1 LVLQMTLRILLS
13 LFLVAQ
19 LSIGWAASPV
29 IGVAIAQG
37 SLRVDDSRVIGNGTL
52 FEGTTVETGDTSSQ
66 LRLNDG
72 VEMRLASGSRGRI
85 YRDRMILDRGAG
97 QVENAGRFTIEA
109 KGLHILVEGP
119 NAAGRV
125 AVKDDHLVQV
135 AALRGHFRVLTADG
149 VTLAALPAGKALEFE
164 AQQAGAS
171 APWSM
176 SGCVLNEGGRFL
188 LRDQT
193 TGVTVELRGAGLA
206 SSAGRTVAVTGV
218 VVPSAQPAEG
228 ASQVIQVSTV
238 RQLEDHCA
246 SLPSAS
252 KPSAPKA
259 TTSAA
264 MTGAKKAV
272 IAGVVVAAAGA
283 GAGIGLT
290 RGGGEPE
297 TISR

>member
-1 LVLQMTLRILLS
+1 MTLRISLS

-19 LSIGWAASPV
+19 LSIGWAASPA
-29 IGVAIAQG
+29 IGVAITQG

-52 FEGTTVETGDTSSQ
+52 FEGTTVETGDTASQ

-85 YRDRMILDRGAG
+85 FRDRMVLDRGAG
-97 QVENAGRFTIEA
+97 QVENAARFTIQA

-125 AVKDDHLVQV
+125 AVKDDHLIQV

-149 VTLAALPAGKALEFE
+149 VTLAALPAGKALEFD

-176 SGCVLNEGGRFL
+176 SGCVLSQEGRFL

-206 SSAGRTVAVTGV
+206 SSVGRSVAVTGV

-228 ASQVIQVSTV
+228 ASQIIQVSTV
-238 RQLEDHCA
+238 RQLEDHCV
-246 SLPSAS
+246 SLP
-252 KPSAPKA
+252 PAPKLPA
-259 TTSAA
+259 PKTAA
-264 MTGAKKAV
+264 AVMTGAKKAV

>member
-1 LVLQMTLRILLS
+1 MRLPIALS
-13 LFLVAQ
+13 IVLVAQ
-19 LSIGWAASPV
+19 LSIGWAASPA
-29 IGVAIAQG
+29 IGVAIAPG

-97 QVENAGRFTIEA
+97 QLDNASRFTIEA
-109 KGLHILVEGP
+109 KGLHIVAEGP

-125 AVKDDHLVQV
+125 AVKDENLVQV
-135 AALRGHFRVLTADG
+135 AALRGQFRVLTANG
-149 VTLAALPAGKALEFE
+149 VTLAALPAGKALEFD

-176 SGCVLNEGGRFL
+176 SGCVLGEGGRLL

-206 SSAGRTVAVTGV
+206 SSVGRSVAVTGV

-228 ASQVIQVSTV
+228 ATQVIQVSTV
-238 RQLEDHCA
+238 KQLEDHCTGWPPAAKLPA
-246 SLPSAS
+246 S
-252 KPSAPKA
+252 
-259 TTSAA
+259 TAA
-264 MTGAKKAV
+264 GMSGAKKAV

>member
-1 LVLQMTLRILLS
+1 MVLQMTLRSLLS
-13 LFLVAQ
+13 LVLVAQ
-19 LSIGWAASPV
+19 LSIVWAASPA
-29 IGVAIAQG
+29 IGVALTQG
-37 SLRVDDSRVIGNGTL
+37 SLRVDDARVIGNGTL

-72 VEMRLASGSRGRI
+72 VQMRLASGSRGRVF
-85 YRDRMILDRGAG
+85 RDRMILDRGAS
-97 QVENAGRFTIEA
+97 QVENAGRFLIEA
-109 KGLHILVEGP
+109 KGLHIVVEGP

-125 AVKDDHLVQV
+125 AVKDENLVQV
-135 AALRGHFRVLTADG
+135 AALRGQFRVLTANG
-149 VTLAALPAGKALEFE
+149 VTLAALAAGKALEFD

-176 SGCVLNEGGRFL
+176 SGCVLERDGRYL
-188 LRDQT
+188 LQDQT

-218 VVPSAQPAEG
+218 VVPSAQPAQG

-238 RQLEDHCA
+238 KQLEDRCTNPAPAGTFPA
-246 SLPSAS
+246 S
-252 KPSAPKA
+252 
-259 TTSAA
+259 TSAGISG
-264 MTGAKKAV
+264 TKKAV